1 MATKSQASLV
11 LRKSVRP
18 HHTVNIY
25 TPHLA
30 MRFESPPS
38 PPDPTPGLDG
48 ECGVPLGGAGGL
60 RYDYWNGR
68 GGGGGGGGGGGVKLL
83 FLNLCA
89 GSGTFA
95 TGSEFTKL
103 CNSTQIIKTIWH
115 DTGMSCFSSKYTM
128 PQADTLIS
136 ALVTNTV
143 TLIHYDNKY

>member
-11 LRKSVRP
+11 LRKNVRP
-18 HHTVNIY
+18 HHTVHIY

-38 PPDPTPGLDG
+38 PPTPPRVWMGNA
-48 ECGVPLGGAGGL
+48 VFPKGGAGGL
-60 RYDYWNGR
+60 RYDHWNGRR
-68 GGGGGGGGGGGVKLL
+68 GGGGGGGGGGLKLL

-103 CNSTQIIKTIWH
+103 CNSTEII
-115 DTGMSCFSSKYTM
+115 
-128 PQADTLIS
+128 
-136 ALVTNTV
+136 
-143 TLIHYDNKY
+143 